1 MEPKINSIKLQ
12 GEISYQKADNFYW
25 NAGFKAQ
32 TFGGLSVNKEAYGL
46 IPLEINSHFKAKI
59 FKDFY
64 VTADLF
70 YFEGNWYKTKNST
83 DKTKVALDLNAGL
96 EFRVA
101 KNVMLWL
108 QFNNLFNSRYQRWQ
122 QYPVLGFQALGGVKI
137 NF

>member
-1 MEPKINSIKLQ
+1 MIRAI
-12 GEISYQKADNFYW
+12 I
-25 NAGFKAQ
+25 
-32 TFGGLSVNKEAYGL
+32 
-46 IPLEINSHFKAKI
+46 IKI

-64 VTADLF
+64 ITADLF